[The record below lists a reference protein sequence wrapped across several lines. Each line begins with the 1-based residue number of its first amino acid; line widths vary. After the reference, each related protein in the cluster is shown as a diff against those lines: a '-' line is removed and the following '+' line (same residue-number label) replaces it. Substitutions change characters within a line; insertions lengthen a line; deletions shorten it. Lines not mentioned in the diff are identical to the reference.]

1 MIDIRGLLSDAVKKG
16 ASDVH
21 ICCGASPRYRIH
33 GRLTDSNLS
42 KVSASDCLA
51 ILLDLINEEQRDT
64 FESDGVIDVS
74 VSFGEG
80 RFRVNAYKQRGVI
93 TLAIR
98 VVDPVLP
105 DPKELFIPGQVL
117 KLCEKD
123 RGLVIISGPSGSGK
137 STMLAA
143 LLDHINSN
151 REKNIIT
158 LEDPIE
164 YLHDH
169 KLSIVNQR
177 EIGIDA
183 ASYEVA
189 LDYALKEDPDVI
201 FVSRID
207 SAKELQ
213 AVFRAVEN
221 GKLVFCASFL
231 TGVRDVIAG
240 MIDLF
245 EVPERASALSRMS
258 SSLEGIVCRQLLPTK
273 NADRRPAYEVLIS
286 DNEVRNA
293 IRSGKLSM
301 LPDLL
306 HKSHDKGMF
315 TMDESIYGLYRNG
328 VIDAETAVRYS
339 GNSDVMK
346 SIIYPSAK

>member
-1 MIDIRGLLSDAVKKG
+1 MIDIKGLLSDAVKKG

-33 GRLTDSNLS
+33 GKLKDSNLQ
-42 KVSASDCLA
+42 KLSASDCLA
-51 ILLDLINEEQRDT
+51 ILLDLINEEQRDI
-64 FESDGVIDVS
+64 FERDGVIDVS

-98 VVDPVLP
+98 IVDTVLP
-105 DPKELFIPGQVL
+105 DPKELSIPGQVL
-117 KLCEKD
+117 GLCEKD

-137 STMLAA
+137 STVLAA

-151 REKNIIT
+151 DEKNIIT

-164 YLHDH
+164 YLHEH

-183 ASYEVA
+183 ASYETA

-201 FVSRID
+201 FVSRVD
-207 SAKELQ
+207 SAKEVL
-213 AVFRAVEN
+213 AMFRAVEN
-221 GKLVFCASFL
+221 GKLVFCASFFNC
-231 TGVRDVIAG
+231 VRDVIAG

-245 EVPERASALSRMS
+245 EASEKASALSRLS
-258 SSLEGIVCRQLLPTK
+258 ASLEGIVCRQLLPTK
-273 NADRRPAYEVLIS
+273 NGDRRPAYEVLLS
-286 DNEVRNA
+286 DNETRNI
-293 IRSGKLSM
+293 IRAGKLSI
-301 LPDLL
+301 LNDHL
-306 HKSHDKGMF
+306 HKAHDRGMF
-315 TMDESIYGLYRNG
+315 TMDESIYGLYKNG

-339 GNSDVMK
+339 GNTDVMK
-346 SIIYPSAK
+346 RIVS

>member
-21 ICCGASPRYRIH
+21 ICCGASPKFRIH
-33 GRLTDSNLS
+33 GKLTDSNLQ

-51 ILLDLINEEQRDT
+51 ILLDLINEEQRDI
-64 FESDGVIDVS
+64 FEREGVIDVS

-98 VVDPVLP
+98 IVDTVLP
-105 DPKELFIPGQVL
+105 DPKDLFIPGQIL
-117 KLCEKD
+117 SLCEKD
-123 RGLVIISGPSGSGK
+123 RGLVIVSGPSGSGK

-143 LLDHINSN
+143 LLDHINSHW
-151 REKNIIT
+151 EKNIIT

-164 YLHDH
+164 YLHEH

-183 ASYEVA
+183 ASYEIA

-201 FVSRID
+201 FVSRVD
-207 SAKELQ
+207 SARELL
-213 AVFRAVEN
+213 AVFKAVEN
-221 GKLVFCASFL
+221 GKLVFCASFF

-240 MIDLF
+240 MTDLF
-245 EVPERASALSRMS
+245 EGAEKASALSRLS

-273 NADRRPAYEVLIS
+273 TGERRPAYEVLIS
-286 DNEVRNA
+286 DNDIRNT
-293 IRSGKLSM
+293 IRSGRLSV
-301 LPDLL
+301 LADLL

-328 VIDAETAVRYS
+328 VIDAETAVRFS
-339 GNSDVMK
+339 GNNDLMK
-346 SIIYPSAK
+346 RIIYPSDK